1 MKILTDLR
9 FYVVV
14 ATLSFTG
21 LLVNYLNNLDELKKT
36 KEELLKCQ
44 TDNGYIPGGNI
55 TFSSETDSA
64 LYIADSVRNEL
75 FLERVEAGRHELT
88 REEILNKYPKLKKEY
103 EEFYNH
109 QTE

>member
-14 ATLSFTG
+14 ATLSLTG
-21 LLVNYLNNLDELKKT
+21 LWVNYFNKLYDLEKT

-44 TDNGYIPGGNI
+44 TDKGYIPGGDIEKSLIIN
-55 TFSSETDSA
+55 ERDS
-64 LYIADSVRNEL
+64 LRDEL
-75 FLERVEAGRHELT
+75 FIRFVEVSRYETALEIFKEQNQKSADEFEL
-88 REEILNKYPKLKKEY
+88 ILTT
-103 EEFYNH
+103 

>member
-21 LLVNYLNNLDELKKT
+21 LLVNYLNNLDDLKKT

-44 TDNGYIPGGNI
+44 TDKGYIPGGNI
-55 TFSSETDSA
+55 TFSSETDSV
-64 LYIADSVRNEL
+64 LYILDSLRSDL
-75 FLERVEAGRHELT
+75 FIERVDAGRHELT
-88 REEILNKYPKLKKEY
+88 REDILNKYPKVKKEY
-103 EEFYNH
+103 EEYYNH

>member
-14 ATLSFTG
+14 ATLSLTG
-21 LLVNYLNNLDELKKT
+21 LLVNYFNKLDDLEKT

-44 TDNGYIPGGNI
+44 TDKGYIPGGDIEKSLIIN
-55 TFSSETDSA
+55 ERDS
-64 LYIADSVRNEL
+64 LRDEL
-75 FLERVEAGRHELT
+75 FIRFVEVSRYETALEIFKEQ
-88 REEILNKYPKLKKEY
+88 NQKSSDEY
-103 EEFYNH
+103 ELILTT

>member
-14 ATLSFTG
+14 ATLSLTG
-21 LLVNYLNNLDELKKT
+21 LLVNYFNKLDDLEKT

-44 TDNGYIPGGNI
+44 TDKGYIPGGDIEKSLIIN
-55 TFSSETDSA
+55 ERDS
-64 LYIADSVRNEL
+64 LRDEL
-75 FLERVEAGRHELT
+75 FIRFVEVSRYETALEIFKEQNQKSADEFEL
-88 REEILNKYPKLKKEY
+88 ILTT
-103 EEFYNH
+103 

>member
-1 MKILTDLR
+1 MKILTQLR

-21 LLVNYLNNLDELKKT
+21 LLVNYLNNLDDLKKT

-44 TDNGYIPGGNI
+44 TDKGYIPGGNI
-55 TFSSETDSA
+55 TFSKETDSV
-64 LYIADSVRNEL
+64 LCILDTLRSDL
-75 FLERVEAGRHELT
+75 FIERVESGRHELT
-88 REEILNKYPKLKKEY
+88 REEILNKYPKIKKEY
-103 EEFYNH
+103 EEYYNH

>member
-1 MKILTDLR
+1 MKILSDLR

-21 LLVNYLNNLDELKKT
+21 LLVNYVNNLDELKKT
-36 KEELLKCQ
+36 KEELIKCQ
-44 TDNGYIPGGNI
+44 TDRNYIPGGDI
-55 TFSSETDSA
+55 TSSRGVGPVSSDIDS
-64 LYIADSVRNEL
+64 IRDEL
-75 FLERVEAGRHELT
+75 FIERVESGRHELT
-88 REEILNKYPKLKKEY
+88 RDEIFAKYPKIKKEY